1 MAVAGP
7 MDPRHVRIRDM
18 ARFIDR
24 IVDEWGR
31 QGDGS
36 LEEKL
41 RVATKFRLQNI
52 ADHALQSGTRRP
64 QELGFVI
71 PTWHSFYAEWRWQ
84 PEPRADLRAGLN
96 VAALIETFDKDE
108 IVEGH
113 RIRWSILEHYFLDF
127 RDHIDMVL
135 VASMLNAKGTFVP
148 LSWDEAGAALLPDV
162 PRRAV
167 GGQQLFCRMLYPH
180 CQSHDSLGLFE
191 VSALGQSVIYSAIA
205 LHRDGRAETAP
216 APLISGVAKR
226 KGKRRV
232 RYPDDNWQLLTIDRL
247 N

>member
-1 MAVAGP
+1 
-7 MDPRHVRIRDM
+7 M

-24 IVDEWGR
+24 IIDEWDR

-36 LEEKL
+36 LGEKL

-52 ADHALQSGTRRP
+52 ADHVLQSGIRRP
-64 QELGFVI
+64 QEMGFVI
-71 PTWHSFYAEWRWQ
+71 PIWHSFYAEWRWQ
-84 PEPRADLRAGLN
+84 LEPRTELN
-96 VAALIETFDKDE
+96 LAALIETSDRDE

-148 LSWDEAGAALLPDV
+148 LSWDEAGAALLADV

-167 GGQQLFCRMLYPH
+167 GRQQLFCRMLYPH
-180 CQSHDSLGLFE
+180 CQAHDSPGLFE
-191 VSALGQSVIYSAIA
+191 MSTLGQSVIYSAIA
-205 LHRDGRAETAP
+205 LHRDGPAETAP
-216 APLISGVAKR
+216 APVISGVAKR
-226 KGKRRV
+226 KGKRRM